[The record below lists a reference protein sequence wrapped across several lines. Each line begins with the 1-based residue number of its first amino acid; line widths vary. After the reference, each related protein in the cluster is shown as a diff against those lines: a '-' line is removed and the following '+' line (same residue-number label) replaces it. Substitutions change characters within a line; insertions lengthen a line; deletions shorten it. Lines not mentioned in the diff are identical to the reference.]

1 MSGPLNGITVL
12 SFGRVLSGPYAAMLM
27 ADMGAEVIK
36 VEKPKHGDLARNNGP
51 YIDDLSSYFL
61 SINRGKKSL
70 SLDLRNDKATDLIE
84 QLIQRADILIE
95 NFRPGVMKKIG
106 LDFDT
111 VNKANPRLIYVSIS
125 GFGQNGEYSQKPA
138 YDLIAQ
144 GMGGTVSITG
154 EPGRPPV
161 RVGYSIGDLGAA
173 LYATVATMAALYE
186 REKSGMGQH
195 VDVAMLDSQIA
206 LCENAMARFF
216 STGQIPQPTGSKHPL
231 VVPFQVFP
239 TQTEDMV
246 VVNFKN
252 EDWANLCRAIDKTEW
267 IEDKRFETMAQ
278 RRSNYEELESRLVE
292 IFVQK
297 PRSEWL
303 AIFDRSGV
311 IASAVNNIQQ
321 VAEDRHVNS
330 REMIVQVKHK
340 RLGDLKVVGTPL
352 KFSRTP
358 CRIEKASPDLGEH
371 TNEILK
377 NMLNLSTDDIK
388 QLKEDGI
395 C

>member
-1 MSGPLNGITVL
+1 MTGPLKGVTVL
-12 SFGRVLSGPYAAMLM
+12 SLGRVLSGPYAAMLM

-36 VEKPKHGDLARNNGP
+36 VEAPKNGDLSRNNGP

-70 SLDLRNDKATDLIE
+70 TLNLRNEEAKGLIG
-84 QLIQRADILIE
+84 QLIQQVDILIE
-95 NFRPGVMKKIG
+95 NFRPGVMEKIG
-106 LDFDT
+106 LDFDS
-111 VNKANPRLIYVSIS
+111 VKKANPKLIYVSIS
-125 GFGQNGEYSQKPA
+125 GFGQTGEYAKKPA

-173 LYATVATMAALYE
+173 LYATIATMAALYE
-186 REKSGMGQH
+186 REKSGLGQH
-195 VDVAMLDSQIA
+195 IDVAMLDTQIA
-206 LCENAMARFF
+206 LCENALARFF
-216 STGQIPQPTGSKHPL
+216 ANGQIPRPTGSKHPL

-239 TQTEDMV
+239 TRTEDMV
-246 VVNFKN
+246 VVNFRN
-252 EDWANLCRAIDKTEW
+252 EDWAKLCRAIDKPGW
-267 IEDKRFETMAQ
+267 IEDERFETMEK
-278 RRSNYEELESRLVE
+278 RRANYGILEPMLVD

-297 PRSEWL
+297 SRNEWL
-303 AIFDRSGV
+303 AIFDNAGV
-311 IASAVNNIQQ
+311 IASAVNNIKQ
-321 VAEDRHVNS
+321 VTEDPHVNS

-358 CRIEKASPDLGEH
+358 CHLEKAAPDLGEH
-371 TNEILK
+371 TDDILTTR
-377 NMLNLSTDDIK
+377 LNLSTNDIK
-388 QLKEDGI
+388 RLKENGA

>member
-1 MSGPLNGITVL
+1 MTGPLKGVTVL
-12 SFGRVLSGPYAAMLM
+12 SLGRVLSGPYAAMLM

-36 VEKPKHGDLARNNGP
+36 VEAPKNGDLSRNNGP

-70 SLDLRNDKATDLIE
+70 TLNLRNDKAKDLIA
-84 QLIQRADILIE
+84 QLVQQVDILIE
-95 NFRPGVMKKIG
+95 NFRPGVMEKIG
-106 LDFDT
+106 LDFDSVKK
-111 VNKANPRLIYVSIS
+111 VNPKLIYVSIS
-125 GFGQNGEYSQKPA
+125 GFGQSGEYSKKPA

-173 LYATVATMAALYE
+173 LYATIAAMAALYE

-195 VDVAMLDSQIA
+195 IDVAMLDSQIA
-206 LCENAMARFF
+206 LCENALARFF

-239 TQTEDMV
+239 TRTDDMV

-252 EDWANLCRAIDKTEW
+252 EDWANLCRAIDKPEW
-267 IEDKRFETMAQ
+267 IEDERFDTMEK
-278 RRSNYEELESRLVE
+278 RRSNYEELEPMLVE
-292 IFVQK
+292 IFLQK
-297 PRSEWL
+297 PRDAWL
-303 AIFDRSGV
+303 AIFDNSGV
-311 IASAVNNIQQ
+311 IASAVNNIKQ
-321 VAEDRHVNS
+321 VAEDPHVNS
-330 REMIVQVKHK
+330 REMIVQVKHN

-358 CRIEKASPDLGEH
+358 CHIEKAAPDLGEH
-371 TNEILK
+371 TDEILTNK
-377 NMLNLSTDDIK
+377 LNLSTYDIK
-388 QLKEDGI
+388 RLKENGA